1 MILINRIRG
10 WIDRHELI
18 SSSFVVSLIGL
29 LAYLPSMRGAGFYGD
44 DYHMVYGAFTSGA
57 GKIFASYLVDRPGAG
72 LTLDWLYSLF
82 GPRIH
87 LYQGLVVVLLIVSA
101 LVVMWIIRQF
111 WPTQKPLSF
120 TLAVLMVVYPGFTNA
135 MESFNYSL
143 MLLVIF
149 LYFISILLTVK
160 VLQSTRSLAR
170 VVFTIVSVLMAVWAV
185 FNIEYYLGLEILR
198 LGVIYLIL
206 DGRNQNPKKKPKLIL
221 STISNYLPYLFSS
234 AAFFIWRFFFFA
246 NVRKATDLNYFLGQF
261 QDATFYKLMTLLS
274 GLFNNLI
281 KITILAWFEPL
292 YRAMNTLRLKDYL
305 FCAILGLVGALLVY
319 FLLRSRKSLDNK
331 DSHNK
336 KETIQAILFGF
347 IIVLGTS
354 LPIVLVNREVTFT
367 AYGRYALSG
376 MVGGVLI
383 LAAVLHYY
391 VKPGLRPL
399 TLAFLVFSGIVTQLG
414 VGKALASDWS
424 GSKELWWQL
433 SWRAPSL
440 KPGTMLTGFDSDYS
454 TPEGFNFWGPA
465 NMIYY
470 PEEANPVITAETLTT
485 DLIKTVQMDRDPQR
499 DFRTYPLNMETSK
512 LLVLSVPSN
521 VSCLHL
527 INGAA
532 PDFSI
537 YDNAAIQLIS
547 PYSKLDQIDL
557 TAAPSAPPV
566 IVFGE
571 EPSRGWCYTYQKA
584 ELALQMGE
592 YQAVMELWAEANEKG
607 LRPNDQVE
615 LLPFVLAGAELGNQ
629 DTLRDLLPMFFDNA
643 WHKLNFCNNVLNKGY
658 PISLSAHQLLH
669 EMACSN

>member
-1 MILINRIRG
+1 
-10 WIDRHELI
+10 
-18 SSSFVVSLIGL
+18 
-29 LAYLPSMRGAGFYGD
+29 MRGAGFYGD

-57 GKIFASYLVDRPGAG
+57 GKIFASYMVDRPGAG
-72 LTLDWLYSLF
+72 LTLDWLYSLL

-101 LVVMWIIRQF
+101 LVVMWIIRQL
-111 WPTQKPLSF
+111 WPTQKALSF
-120 TLAVLMVVYPGFTNA
+120 TIAVLMVVYPGFTNA

-143 MLLVIF
+143 MLLMICF
-149 LYFISILLTVK
+149 YFISILLTIK
-160 VLQSTRSLAR
+160 VLQSRRWLSR
-170 VVFTIVSVLMAVWAV
+170 VVLTVISALMAIWAV
-185 FNIEYYLGLEILR
+185 FNIEYYLGLEVMR
-198 LGVIYLIL
+198 LGVIYIFLERQSQSGQKRSVL
-206 DGRNQNPKKKPKLIL
+206 LLR
-221 STISNYLPYLFSS
+221 TITNYLPYLFSS
-234 AAFFIWRFFFFA
+234 TAFFIWRFFFFA
-246 NVRKATDLNYFLGQF
+246 NVRRATDLGHFLGQF
-261 QDATFYKLMTLLS
+261 LDAPFYKLMTVLS
-274 GLFNNLI
+274 GLFNNLL

-292 YRAMNTLRLKDYL
+292 YRAMNALRLKDYL
-305 FCAILGLVGALLVY
+305 FCAVIGLFGALLVY
-319 FLLRSRKSLDNK
+319 FLFRLRKSLDNK
-331 DSHNK
+331 DSHDK
-336 KETIQAILFGF
+336 KETIQAIVFGF

-367 AYGRYALSG
+367 AYGRYTLSG
-376 MVGGVLI
+376 MVGGLLI
-383 LAAVLHYY
+383 LAALLHYI

-399 TLAFLVFSGIVTQLG
+399 ILAFLIFSGIFTQLG
-414 VGKALASDWS
+414 VGKALAADWS

-440 KPGTMLTGFDSDYS
+440 KPGTMLTGFDADYS

-470 PEEANPVITAETLTT
+470 PEEKNPVITAETLTA
-485 DLIKTVQMDRDPQR
+485 DLVRTVQMDKDPQR

-537 YDNAAIQLIS
+537 YDNAAIQLIGK
-547 PYSKLDQIDL
+547 YSKLDQIDL
-557 TAAPSAPPV
+557 SAAPATPPG

-584 ELALQMGE
+584 ELALQKGN
-592 YQAVMELWAEANEKG
+592 YQDVMDLWAEADMKG

-615 LLPFVLAGAELGNQ
+615 LLPFILASAELSDLDQ
-629 DTLRDLLPMFFDNA
+629 LRELLPMFFDNTY
-643 WHKLNFCNNVLNKGY
+643 HKLNFCKNVLNQGY
-658 PISLSAHQLLH
+658 PIGNSAHERLK
-669 EMACSN
+669 EMTCSN